1 VTGEPAQYAARPVQ
15 RIAFFLELC
24 GRLAGARVVCTQFAT
39 RGAGRPSSSASCL
52 VIVGHFSQVFFAARD
67 RPSSPEPEPHIVC
80 YSSHALAD

>member
-39 RGAGRPSSSASCL
+39 RGAGRPSSSASCW
-52 VIVGHFSQVFFAARD
+52 
-67 RPSSPEPEPHIVC
+67 
-80 YSSHALAD
+80 